1 MYGLLFTLIA
11 GILGLTTIGIC
22 ALQPQMHK
30 TFFVYNSDYVIVEPA
45 DKVEVVKNL
54 PTQVNQPQKEEKKVT
69 VQKVVKSVPKTT
81 QKPVEKKIVKNSPQ
95 PVQKIQTSQQTV
107 NPLLGMLKE
116 TSTTKTEPQKVVEE
130 KVQKAPQTLK
140 KEETAKPALKTTTEE
155 EKARQEVI
163 LWNKWRSNLQN
174 KIMSDVKLPIMPEGT
189 IFKFSFD
196 VDRYGK
202 ISNVKTWS
210 LTPAYT
216 PYAIQYIAPVIR
228 GYQGRDIL
236 NFPEGS
242 NRFSTTVEGVWKISQ
257 TAKFSTPEDFKDAE
271 RVIID
276 KE

>member
-1 MYGLLFTLIA
+1 MYRLLFTLIA
-11 GILGLTTIGIC
+11 GILGLTTLGIC

-81 QKPVEKKIVKNSPQ
+81 QKPVEKKSVKNSPQ

-107 NPLLGMLKE
+107 NPLLSMLKE
-116 TSTTKTEPQKVVEE
+116 TSTTESAQQKVVE
-130 KVQKAPQTLK
+130 KNVQTALQSVK
-140 KEETAKPALKTTTEE
+140 KEETKPAAKTVTEE

-242 NRFSTTVEGVWKISQ
+242 NRFSTTVEGGWKISQ
-257 TAKFSTPEDFKDAE
+257 TAKFSTPEDFQDAE
-271 RVIID
+271 KVIID

>member
-1 MYGLLFTLIA
+1 MYRLLFTLIA

-54 PTQVNQPQKEEKKVT
+54 PAQVNRPQKEEKKVT

-81 QKPVEKKIVKNSPQ
+81 QKPLEKKVVKNQ
-95 PVQKIQTSQQTV
+95 PVQKIQTSQQTA
-107 NPLLGMLKE
+107 NPLLSMLKE
-116 TSTTKTEPQKVVEE
+116 TSTAESAQQKVVEK
-130 KVQKAPQTLK
+130 KVQPAPQSVK
-140 KEETAKPALKTTTEE
+140 KEETIAKPAVQTVTEE

-242 NRFSTTVEGVWKISQ
+242 NRFSTTVEGGWKISQ

>member
-1 MYGLLFTLIA
+1 MYRLLFTLIA

-81 QKPVEKKIVKNSPQ
+81 QKPVEKKVVKNSPQ

-107 NPLLGMLKE
+107 NPLLSMLKE
-116 TSTTKTEPQKVVEE
+116 TSTAEIGQQKVVEK
-130 KVQKAPQTLK
+130 KVQPAPQSVK
-140 KEETAKPALKTTTEE
+140 KEETKPAAKTVTEE

-242 NRFSTTVEGVWKISQ
+242 NRFSTTVEGGWKISK

-271 RVIID
+271 KVIID

>member
-1 MYGLLFTLIA
+1 MYRLLFTLIA

-81 QKPVEKKIVKNSPQ
+81 QKPLEKKVVKKQ
-95 PVQKIQTSQQTV
+95 PVQKTQTSQQTV
-107 NPLLGMLKE
+107 NPLLSMLKE
-116 TSTTKTEPQKVVEE
+116 TSTAESAQQKVVEK
-130 KVQKAPQTLK
+130 KVQPVPQSVK
-140 KEETAKPALKTTTEE
+140 KEETIAKPAVQTVTEE

-242 NRFSTTVEGVWKISQ
+242 NRFSTTVEGGWKISQ

-271 RVIID
+271 KVIID

>member
-1 MYGLLFTLIA
+1 
-11 GILGLTTIGIC
+11 
-22 ALQPQMHK
+22 
-30 TFFVYNSDYVIVEPA
+30 
-45 DKVEVVKNL
+45 
-54 PTQVNQPQKEEKKVT
+54 
-69 VQKVVKSVPKTT
+69 
-81 QKPVEKKIVKNSPQ
+81 
-95 PVQKIQTSQQTV
+95 
-107 NPLLGMLKE
+107 
-116 TSTTKTEPQKVVEE
+116 
-130 KVQKAPQTLK
+130 
-140 KEETAKPALKTTTEE
+140 
-155 EKARQEVI
+155 
-163 LWNKWRSNLQN
+163 
-174 KIMSDVKLPIMPEGT
+174 MSDVKLPIMPEGT

-242 NRFSTTVEGVWKISQ
+242 NRFSTTVEGGWKISQ

>member
-22 ALQPQMHK
+22 ALQPEMHK

-81 QKPVEKKIVKNSPQ
+81 QKPVEKKIVKNSSQ

-107 NPLLGMLKE
+107 NPLLSMLKE
-116 TSTTKTEPQKVVEE
+116 TSTTESAQQKVVEK
-130 KVQKAPQTLK
+130 KVQTAPQSVK
-140 KEETAKPALKTTTEE
+140 KEETKPAAKTVTEE

-242 NRFSTTVEGVWKISQ
+242 NRFSTTVEGGWKISQ

>member
-1 MYGLLFTLIA
+1 MYRLLFTLIA

-81 QKPVEKKIVKNSPQ
+81 QKPLEKKVIKNQ

-107 NPLLGMLKE
+107 NPLLSMLKE
-116 TSTTKTEPQKVVEE
+116 TSTTESAQQKVVEK
-130 KVQKAPQTLK
+130 KVQPVPQSVK
-140 KEETAKPALKTTTEE
+140 KEETIAKPAVQTVTEE

-242 NRFSTTVEGVWKISQ
+242 NRFSTTVEGGWKISQ

-271 RVIID
+271 KVIID

>member
-107 NPLLGMLKE
+107 NPLLSMLKE
-116 TSTTKTEPQKVVEE
+116 TSTAEIGQQKVVEK
-130 KVQKAPQTLK
+130 KVQPAPQSVK
-140 KEETAKPALKTTTEE
+140 KEETKPAAKTVTEE

-242 NRFSTTVEGVWKISQ
+242 NRFSTTVEGGWKISK

-271 RVIID
+271 KVIID

>member
-81 QKPVEKKIVKNSPQ
+81 QKPVEKKVVKNSSQ

-107 NPLLGMLKE
+107 NPLLSMLKE
-116 TSTTKTEPQKVVEE
+116 TSTTESAQQKVVE
-130 KVQKAPQTLK
+130 KNVQTALQSVK
-140 KEETAKPALKTTTEE
+140 KEETKPAAKTVTEE

-242 NRFSTTVEGVWKISQ
+242 NRFSTTVEGGWKISQ